1 MRRISLLIIAVC
13 GSMSLA
19 AAAEEQGAKQPSAPA
34 EPQASGSTSSEL
46 SRSGGVIKP
55 PVDVDPRMKQT
66 PPPSGDKM
74 PVITPP
80 GTPGS
85 TPSVKPK

>member
-34 EPQASGSTSSEL
+34 EPQASGSTSSDL

-74 PVITPP
+74 LVITPP

-85 TPSVKPK
+85 NPSVKPK

>member
-34 EPQASGSTSSEL
+34 EPQASGSTSSDL

-66 PPPSGDKM
+66 PPPSATKCR
-74 PVITPP
+74 
-80 GTPGS
+80 
-85 TPSVKPK
+85 

>member
-34 EPQASGSTSSEL
+34 ERPASRSTSSEL

-55 PVDVDPRMKQT
+55 PIDVDPQMKQT
-66 PPPSGDKM
+66 PPPVGDRM
-74 PVITPP
+74 PVIPPP
-80 GTPGS
+80 GTLGGN
-85 TPSVKPK
+85 PSVKPK

>member
-1 MRRISLLIIAVC
+1 
-13 GSMSLA
+13 MSLA

-85 TPSVKPK
+85 NPSVKPK